1 MKYESPKIEKVKIE
15 TESSILVGSYS
26 PGGGGMPQPGWVEP

>member
-15 TESSILVGSYS
+15 IESSILVGSTS
-26 PGGGGMPQPGWVEP
+26 GGSYFPQPGWVEP